1 MRLFITTGHVLSNV
15 GGPAQYGPK
24 LKEEFENAGHKVRLI
39 SYDAVERILPIGL
52 RHIYFFLKILPSIV
66 WADKVITLDTFSVGV
81 PSVFAAKLSGR
92 EIAVRIGGDF
102 LWESYVERT
111 GNKITLKQF
120 NEHIPQLNIKERLIF
135 YFTKILINLADRLAF
150 NTEWQKEI
158 WRETYNISYAKSV
171 VVRYYIPE
179 KQINT
184 STGTYFLWAGRRI
197 KLKNIDLLKEL
208 SKEFE
213 IEIISELSHA
223 QLQEKIKN
231 CYAILLPSFS
241 EVCPNFILEAISY
254 NKPFIMTEETGLK
267 EIYNKGGIFI
277 NPFDKK
283 ALGKAILEMLDVE
296 RYKKYKTELESL
308 NLSHSWQELAKEF
321 TLVWP

>member
-120 NEHIPQLNIKERLIF
+120 NEHIPQLNIKERYGGKHTIYRML
-135 YFTKILINLADRLAF
+135 
-150 NTEWQKEI
+150 
-158 WRETYNISYAKSV
+158 S
-171 VVRYYIPE
+171 
-179 KQINT
+179 
-184 STGTYFLWAGRRI
+184 
-197 KLKNIDLLKEL
+197 LLL
-208 SKEFE
+208 L
-213 IEIISELSHA
+213 EIIFQKNKST
-223 QLQEKIKN
+223 LQPVPI
-231 CYAILLPSFS
+231 FS
-241 EVCPNFILEAISY
+241 
-254 NKPFIMTEETGLK
+254 GL
-267 EIYNKGGIFI
+267 G
-277 NPFDKK
+277 
-283 ALGKAILEMLDVE
+283 A
-296 RYKKYKTELESL
+296 ES
-308 NLSHSWQELAKEF
+308 S
-321 TLVWP
+321 

>member
-158 WRETYNISYAKSV
+158 WREKHKKLRFQCCVPNKSNINYHL
-171 VVRYYIPE
+171 I
-179 KQINT
+179 
-184 STGTYFLWAGRRI
+184 
-197 KLKNIDLLKEL
+197 
-208 SKEFE
+208 
-213 IEIISELSHA
+213 
-223 QLQEKIKN
+223 
-231 CYAILLPSFS
+231 
-241 EVCPNFILEAISY
+241 
-254 NKPFIMTEETGLK
+254 
-267 EIYNKGGIFI
+267 
-277 NPFDKK
+277 
-283 ALGKAILEMLDVE
+283 
-296 RYKKYKTELESL
+296 
-308 NLSHSWQELAKEF
+308 
-321 TLVWP
+321 